1 MSSSTTLPS
10 QQNPSKSL
18 LQVTRR
24 TTHYRLHVT
33 IPLVIVVLTVLLV
46 LINYL
51 LNLSMPV
58 KSQTVN
64 LVLWIALALVTLLGV
79 YYCGKALMRL
89 PKAGLPITGRN
100 NSTSEKFKGKG
111 WSWATRIRS
120 SMPQLS
126 GVRKMTPNGL
136 VAAIVFGMGIV
147 GVSAYSS
154 LHIITT
160 NSVPH
165 IALPISAIVLA
176 CFIVVSVLDTYYR
189 VKVAKNRNSRK
200 HQDVSQV
207 NSARDDGIDSLTD
220 HEVDSLMST
229 DQDDGDLTGSE
240 DDV

>member
-79 YYCGKALMRL
+79 YYCAKALMRL

-100 NSTSEKFKGKG
+100 KSTSGKIEEKG

-126 GVRKMTPNGL
+126 GVGKMTPSGL
-136 VAAIVFGMGIV
+136 VAAIVFGMGII

-165 IALPISAIVLA
+165 IALPISAIILA

-189 VKVAKNRNSRK
+189 VKVAKKRNSRK
-200 HQDVSQV
+200 NQDGPLV
-207 NSARDDGIDSLTD
+207 NPVRDDGIDSFTED
-220 HEVDSLMST
+220 EVDSLI
-229 DQDDGDLTGSE
+229 QDDDDSLTGSE
-240 DDV
+240 DES